1 MLLNNQIG
9 QKRTHKKNKKKIP
22 WDKWNL
28 RNVGKAVLKG
38 RFMVIN
44 AYLKKQE
51 NPQTLYFRELQREKK
66 NEVQNQTVMK
76 QTKRQ

>member
-1 MLLNNQIG
+1 
-9 QKRTHKKNKKKIP
+9 
-22 WDKWNL
+22 
-28 RNVGKAVLKG
+28 
-38 RFMVIN
+38 MVIN

-76 QTKRQ
+76 QKTIEMINETKIFCIKNINKIDKPLGRLTEKKRLKYNQK